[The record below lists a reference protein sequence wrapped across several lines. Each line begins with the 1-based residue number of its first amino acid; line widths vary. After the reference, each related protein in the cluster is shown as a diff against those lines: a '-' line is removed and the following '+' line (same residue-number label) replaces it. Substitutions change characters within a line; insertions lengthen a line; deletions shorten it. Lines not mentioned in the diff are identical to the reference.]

1 MSMKL
6 SLALASQVAGWAC
19 LVAAG
24 PPARAAEVLPAAAA
38 QVVITGSAI
47 KRVAAEGPVPV
58 QIIRRAEIAATG
70 ATSTSELLKSIAS
83 IDIFDQGEMDS
94 GSPAGSGT
102 SFVRMRGLDETE
114 VLVLLNGRRLPTNPL
129 YDTSGLGGAV
139 NINMIPLSAIER
151 IEILKDGGSAL
162 YGADAVA
169 GVVNFITRKDY
180 QGAEAALGFG
190 TSSRHDGTEKQ
201 LNVTGGFGDLAA
213 DGYNFLATF
222 EHFRRDPIFRKD
234 RELSRTTD
242 YRRYGGGDY
251 RSVFSPYGN
260 LLDANGNLSGA
271 TVRPCP
277 AGLFNEVCR
286 YDFNADLLT
295 AYNAADRSAAMV
307 VGNVRLGTGLT
318 GTVQL
323 LHSESRDRFE
333 MHPVPDFF
341 VLPSGDNYTGR
352 FMQGGPRITDRRA
365 AMDGINLGLEGRRDG
380 LDWDLT
386 TGYSRARVTNDG
398 RNHYDANLWST
409 AVNSGALDATT
420 DTNDPALVDSLK
432 VRYRREGTAELG
444 FLDGKLSGELARLAH
459 GPVAYALGFS
469 LWRETLVD
477 TPDALTQQ
485 DQVIGQIQQS
495 AVDASRNA
503 RALFAELNVP
513 LAASLEAQLA
523 ARLDRY
529 PTASRTSPKAAL
541 KWRPAGHFM
550 LRGSYAESFQM
561 PRLRQLYGSRDQG
574 AISLGSPEECAA
586 IGQPTGCLRPAW
598 QVTGG
603 NAALRPEQGRTW
615 NLGAAVDL
623 GPFSGTIDWW
633 RLRLKDAIDRPD
645 ILEALHEGRTAT
657 TSGGELFIFTNVQNF
672 AVKQSSGIDLDGR
685 LRLAGLPGGTLT
697 LRNTTTHYLDIRR
710 QRGVNTEW
718 EHLLGSYAQP
728 RLRNVLSISHAT
740 PAWLLTATHKFVGG
754 FRDTSLTATGST
766 PLPADTRRVA
776 SHSEVDVAA
785 AYRGWRQLTI
795 TAGVKNLF
803 DREPPLSLHN
813 ASSADTTQ
821 LGYAEL
827 YSNRGRFFHLT
838 AEVRFR

>member
-1 MSMKL
+1 MRMKL
-6 SLALASQVAGWAC
+6 PLALASQVAGCAG
-19 LVAAG
+19 LVAIC
-24 PPARAAEVLPAAAA
+24 LPAVAEEATTA
-38 QVVITGSAI
+38 QVVVTGSAI

-70 ATSTSELLKSIAS
+70 ATTANELLRSIAS
-83 IDIFDQGEMDS
+83 IDIFDQGELDA

-102 SFVRMRGLDETE
+102 AFMRMRGLDETA
-114 VLVLLNGRRLPTNPL
+114 VLVLLNGHRLPTNPL

-139 NINMIPLSAIER
+139 NINMIPLGAIER

-169 GVVNFITRKDY
+169 GVANFITRKDY
-180 QGAEAALGFG
+180 RGAEARLGFG
-190 TSSRHDGTEKQ
+190 ASSRNDATEKQ
-201 LNVTGGFGDLAA
+201 ISVTGGFGDLTA
-213 DGYNFLATF
+213 DGYHFLATF

-234 RELSRTTD
+234 RELSRSLD
-242 YRRYGGGDY
+242 YRRYGGDDY

-277 AGLFNEVCR
+277 AGLYNDACR

-295 AYNAADRSAAMV
+295 AYNAADRSSALV
-307 VGNVRLGTGLT
+307 VGGIRLAADLT

-323 LHSESRDRFE
+323 LHSESRDHFE

-341 VLPSGDNYTGR
+341 VLPSGDYYTGR
-352 FMQGGPRITDRRA
+352 FMQGGPRITDRQSTL
-365 AMDGINLGLEGRRDG
+365 DGINLGLEGRRSG
-380 LDWDLT
+380 IDWDLT
-386 TGYSRARVTNDG
+386 TGYSRARVTNES
-398 RNHYDANLWST
+398 RNYFDANLWSA

-420 DTNDPALVDSLK
+420 DTNSPALVESLK
-432 VRYRREGTAELG
+432 VRPRRDGTAELG
-444 FLDGKLSGELARLAH
+444 FLDGKISGELARLAH
-459 GPVAYALGFS
+459 GPLAYALGFS
-469 LWRETLVD
+469 LWREALVD

-503 RALFAELNVP
+503 RALFAELNLP

-541 KWRPAGHFM
+541 KWQPLRQFM
-550 LRGSYAESFQM
+550 LRGSYGESFQM
-561 PRLRQLYGSRDQG
+561 PRLRQLYGSQDQA
-574 AISLGSPEECAA
+574 AISLESPEECAA

-603 NAALRPEQGRTW
+603 NTALQPERGQTW

-623 GPFSGTIDWW
+623 GPFSATIDWW
-633 RLRLKDAIDRPD
+633 RLRIKDAIDRPD
-645 ILEALHEGRTAT
+645 VLQALHEGRTAT
-657 TSGGELFIFTNVQNF
+657 TGSGELMIFTNVQNI
-672 AVKQSSGIDLDGR
+672 AVKQSSGIDLDAR
-685 LRLAGLPGGTLT
+685 LRFADLLGGTLS
-697 LRNTTTHYLDIRR
+697 LKNATTHYLDIRR
-710 QRGVNTEW
+710 QRGANTEW
-718 EHLLGSYAQP
+718 EHLLGAYTYP

-740 PAWLLTATHKFVGG
+740 PAWLLSAAHKFVGG
-754 FRDTSLTATGST
+754 FRDTNLAATGNL
-766 PLPADTRRVA
+766 PIPADTRRVA
-776 SHSEVDVAA
+776 SFSEVDVAA
-785 AYRGWRQLTI
+785 SYRGWRHLTI
-795 TAGVKNLF
+795 TAGIKNLF
-803 DREPPLSLHN
+803 DREPPLSLFN
-813 ASSADTTQ
+813 ASSADNTQ

-838 AEVRFR
+838 AEYQFR